1 MVPFKANTSRL
12 TADSTLL
19 TKMDETTYQTGYEA
33 GEYWAKQDASRVQMF
48 LIHEFGDGKVW
59 VTRQR
64 YAVEEFVRIIDPSV
78 IDFMRTRE
86 PPSDSYLAGFIDGA
100 RAIEPATD

>member
-1 MVPFKANTSRL
+1 
-12 TADSTLL
+12 
-19 TKMDETTYQTGYEA
+19 MDETTYQTGFQA
-33 GEYWAKQDASRVQMF
+33 GESWAKQDASRVQML
-48 LIHEFGDGKVW
+48 LIHEFGDGKAW
-59 VTRQR
+59 VTHQR

-100 RAIEPATD
+100 RTIESASN